1 MQGSNEINVCEY
13 KYKYKDFTVLAGHLF
28 GKFLLLQLGAQVLVA
43 GLKLFGGG
51 GQGLV
56 GVRQGLQ
63 MKLGFLQTGLGLMQR
78 GERYD
83 AYSFHENQWLL
94 IVLIVDGF

>member
-1 MQGSNEINVCEY
+1 MNLSYTFTMQSFKSTHPSLLLRLQFFPESLQVS
-13 KYKYKDFTVLAGHLF
+13 AGHLF

-63 MKLGFLQTGLGLMQR
+63 MKLGFLQTGLGLM
-78 GERYD
+78 
-83 AYSFHENQWLL
+83 
-94 IVLIVDGF
+94 